1 MVLQLMHSLRYKPFS
16 IEPRLSKAALRP
28 SVEDSSHKVVHQA
41 LQYHPATKQSTTITI
56 TITIIDMMKW

>member
-28 SVEDSSHKVVHQA
+28 SLEDSSHKVVHQA

-56 TITIIDMMKW
+56 TIIDMMKW